1 MGLGLTAEELAQAA
15 GISRAVIYRYE
26 AGSSPKIETL
36 ETIADQLGVSLTT
49 LLGVGVEYISS
60 AVSFFERLR
69 DLEED
74 VDQIRVLFGPISYLL
89 TTDHYDAV
97 LPQMLEES
105 IPSDVAD
112 RDRTRQE
119 MEQLISILRR
129 RKEMYRRNRPAIL
142 SLVSAVE
149 LQQLV
154 RLGLVGSHNPAGVDV
169 EERREA
175 ARLELRNVIDLLRT
189 PPIGVQVGVVI
200 DSMPGTSF
208 EILRRRV
215 AKGAGSTWVAVSPFR
230 LGVFANI
237 RLGVATVAGSPDA
250 VRHYEDMTDELWT
263 RSLKGE
269 QAADFLERN
278 ILLNSR

>member
-1 MGLGLTAEELAQAA
+1 M
-15 GISRAVIYRYE
+15 
-26 AGSSPKIETL
+26 
-36 ETIADQLGVSLTT
+36 
-49 LLGVGVEYISS
+49 
-60 AVSFFERLR
+60 
-69 DLEED
+69 
-74 VDQIRVLFGPISYLL
+74 
-89 TTDHYDAV
+89 
-97 LPQMLEES
+97 
-105 IPSDVAD
+105 
-112 RDRTRQE
+112 
-119 MEQLISILRR
+119 
-129 RKEMYRRNRPAIL
+129 
-142 SLVSAVE
+142 E

-154 RLGLVGSHNPAGVDV
+154 RLGLVGSHNPAGVDL

-175 ARLELRNVIDLLRT
+175 ARLELRNVIDLLRA

-208 EILRRRV
+208 EILRLRTTS
-215 AKGAGSTWVAVSPFR
+215 GIGSTWVAVSPFR

-278 ILLNSR
+278 ILDVDGR